1 MNTTPTPEQLD
12 QLDQL
17 VQHRQKIATEAKNL
31 EQVRKDYDAKILALA
46 AEIGHEHGSLPV
58 GEHTLTVANY
68 RQLDKKRLAT
78 DYPIAQHPEI
88 YAAEISTTAVK
99 KHIAEADLDA
109 YYLDKGTQVR
119 IK

>member
-1 MNTTPTPEQLD
+1 MNTPTPEQLD

-17 VQHRQKIATEAKNL
+17 IQHRQKIATEAKNL

-46 AEIGHEHGSLPV
+46 NELGHTHGSLPI
-58 GEHTLTVANY
+58 GEHTLTIATY

-78 DYPIAQHPEI
+78 DYPITKHPEM
-88 YAAEISTTAVK
+88 YEAAISTTAAK
-99 KHIAEADLDA
+99 KHLAEVDLDA